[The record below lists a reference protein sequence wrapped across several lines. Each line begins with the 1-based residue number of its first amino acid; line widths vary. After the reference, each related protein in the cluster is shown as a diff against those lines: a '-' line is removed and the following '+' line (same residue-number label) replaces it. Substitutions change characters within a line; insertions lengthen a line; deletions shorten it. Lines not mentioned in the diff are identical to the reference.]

1 MKETKDFS
9 NTRIT
14 KGKAIREKCLDCCCG
29 QEFEVKNCSILRC
42 SLWRYRMGYELK
54 DDLNPLLR
62 GNTEI
67 LEPSTLLLR
76 N

>member
-1 MKETKDFS
+1 MKETKDYS
-9 NTRIT
+9 QTRVT

-29 QEFEVKNCSILRC
+29 QESEVKNCSIFKC

-62 GNTEI
+62 VNTKI
-67 LEPSTLLLR
+67 LEPATTLLE